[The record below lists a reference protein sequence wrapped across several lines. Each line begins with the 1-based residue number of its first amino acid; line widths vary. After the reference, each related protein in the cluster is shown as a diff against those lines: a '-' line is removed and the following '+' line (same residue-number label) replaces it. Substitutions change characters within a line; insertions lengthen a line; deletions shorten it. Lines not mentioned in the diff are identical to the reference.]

1 MFWVWC
7 LNIKSNWNRIF
18 HVFSL
23 SLFHEM
29 IWIWHWSFSYLR
41 SRVCRVERSGGD
53 LGCLSVLVPE
63 AAWGELKQR
72 KNEKQKRKLKQR
84 KNEEKNLCFPCFC
97 LAPILFAHPPN
108 HSIACK
114 DFFLHITHVLF
125 FFLISYHTSLFIRFQ
140 SRMKGSNF

>member
-1 MFWVWC
+1 M
-7 LNIKSNWNRIF
+7 
-18 HVFSL
+18 FSL
-23 SLFHEM
+23 SFFMKWFWYDIEVSLTWEVGFVC
-29 IWIWHWSFSYLR
+29 FSYLR

-72 KNEKQKRKLKQR
+72 KNENKNKKEKKR
-84 KNEEKNLCFPCFC
+84 KNENKKNLCFPCFC

-114 DFFLHITHVLF
+114 DFFFTLHTF
-125 FFLISYHTSLFIRFQ
+125 FSLPISYHMSLFIRFH
-140 SRMKGSNF
+140 SRLKVSNF